1 MSRDRGRTY
10 AVGSSAE
17 AAGDNLTAENI
28 PAAADQGMP
37 IAAAGGIPVA
47 AEGNPAGPDPGT
59 AAAAVGSVAGR
70 TTDSIPVQ
78 SCRIQLQT

>member
-17 AAGDNLTAENI
+17 AAGDNLTAEDI
-28 PAAADQGMP
+28 PAVVDQGML
-37 IAAAGGIPVA
+37 IAA

-59 AAAAVGSVAGR
+59 AADFAAGSVAGR
-70 TTDSIPVQ
+70 TTGSIPVQ